1 MKGSVIGAVAAGLL
15 AAVLVLGCGK
25 PKAIQPRKPVP
36 QGTVQFQF
44 TTKVEGPVD
53 LTVDGV
59 RVPVTKTAKKG
70 ATLTISGL
78 ALGRHRI
85 VLLSPLDAF
94 GPDQV
99 EVELKEGKGHFQV
112 LFAQAFKSTLYG
124 KAEATPAAEGIP
136 GVVARL
142 EP

>member
-1 MKGSVIGAVAAGLL
+1 MRFPVLRMAL
-15 AAVLVLGCGK
+15 AAFAVLAFAVGCRK

-44 TTKVEGPVD
+44 TTKVEGPID
-53 LTVDGV
+53 LTIDGV
-59 RVPVTKTAKKG
+59 RIPVAKTAKKG
-70 ATLTISGL
+70 RHLTISGL
-78 ALGRHRI
+78 ALGRHRL

-112 LFAQAFKSTLYG
+112 LFAQQFNAVLYG
-124 KAEATPAAEGIP
+124 KPEPTPVAEGIP